1 MKKKIKKILAKIKE
15 ITNLKKQANCG
26 YFKLLKKLHTA
37 NKYNISAGNFKK
49 YECWLFTENELK
61 DLSEA
66 LKMLNEKTKSNKEWY
81 RNVLC
86 EKTGCSMDEVK
97 KRFNIAYKKGYTS
110 LRFIKSG
117 NYKLTVEELQKL
129 PRYVH
134 PEHEDSVADIRI
146 RESRQHYIDTMMA
159 EMNWT
164 YPQVLINHLKSYVN
178 CGCSFHEYFVFKLY
192 SKSFEEQR
200 KFITTELWVKLYLR
214 YCDYA
219 DTWKYFKSKALFNEK
234 FKDYISREWC
244 ISDDITEEK
253 FNDYIK
259 NKSNIIFKPL
269 DAQCGIG
276 IQKYAVNE
284 SEEENQRIYKEISSI
299 RSGVL
304 EDIIKQHA
312 DINKLTPYSINTIR
326 VQTLLVDGK
335 PEVLNACIRMGRDES
350 QFTDNFAAGG
360 LVASIDLSTGM
371 IFTDAVTKF
380 GEVYETHPATGTR
393 FKGYQ
398 LPCWDKIMQ
407 LCKDAALEVPTMP
420 YIGWDVVINDDG
432 SIQFIEGNHDAGAV
446 MHQYPL
452 AVTEGIGIRDTIEKY
467 IWF

>member
-1 MKKKIKKILAKIKE
+1 MKIKLKKIYIKTKL
-15 ITNLKKQANCG
+15 IFAIKKQSQCSL
-26 YFKLLKKLHTA
+26 FMLLRKLSFAQKHH
-37 NKYNISAGNFKK
+37 ISLENFQK
-49 YECWLFTENELK
+49 YECWLFTETEML
-61 DLSEA
+61 DLAAA
-66 LKMLNEKTKSNKEWY
+66 LRMLREKTRANKVWY
-81 RNVLC
+81 RKAIC
-86 EKTGCSMDEVK
+86 EKTNCTIDEA
-97 KRFNIAYKKGYTS
+97 KRKLSAAYKRGYTS

-117 NYKLTVEELQKL
+117 NYRLTPEEIMKL
-129 PRYVH
+129 PRYIH

-146 RESRQHYIDTMMA
+146 RESKQHYIDTIMK
-159 EMNWT
+159 EMDWS
-164 YPQVLINHLKSYVN
+164 YPMVMTHHLKSYVN

-192 SKSFEEQR
+192 KKSFEEQR

-219 DTWKYFKSKALFNEK
+219 DTWKYFKSKALFNHK
-234 FKDYISREWC
+234 FNKYISREWC
-244 ISDDITEEK
+244 MSDNISFDK
-253 FNDYIK
+253 FNDYIE
-259 NKSNIIFKPL
+259 NKSVIMFKPL

-284 SEEENQRIYKEISSI
+284 SAEANQKIYEEISSI

-304 EDIIKQHA
+304 EDIIKQHD
-312 DINKLTPYSINTIR
+312 DINKLTPDSINTIR

-335 PEVLNACIRMGRDES
+335 PEVLNACIRMGRDSS

-360 LVASIDLSTGM
+360 LVASIDLSTGT

-380 GEVYETHPATGTR
+380 GEVYETHPTTGTK

-398 LPCWDKIMQ
+398 LPCWDKIIQ
-407 LCKDAALEVPTMP
+407 LCKEAALEVPTMP
-420 YIGWDVVINDDG
+420 YIGWDVVVNADD

-452 AVTEGIGIRDTIEKY
+452 AVTEGIGIRDTIDKY

>member
-1 MKKKIKKILAKIKE
+1 MKVKIKKVKSKLKLFFFI
-15 ITNLKKQANCG
+15 KKQADCNL
-26 YFKLLKKLHTA
+26 FTLIRKLSFAIKHG
-37 NKYNISAGNFKK
+37 ISPENFQK
-49 YECWLFTENELK
+49 YECWLFTESELL
-61 DLSEA
+61 DLSDA
-66 LKMLNEKTKSNKEWY
+66 LLLLNEKIKSNKEWY
-81 RNVLC
+81 RRVIC
-86 EKTGCSMDEVK
+86 EKTDCTMDEAK
-97 KRFNIAYKKGYTS
+97 KKLKASYKRGYTS

-117 NYKLTVEELQKL
+117 NYKLSPEEIMNL

-134 PEHEDSVADIRI
+134 PEHEDSVADVRI
-146 RESRQHYIDTMMA
+146 RESRQHYIDTIMK
-159 EMNWT
+159 EMDWSHPMVMT
-164 YPQVLINHLKSYVN
+164 HHLKSYVN

-192 SKSFEEQR
+192 KKSFEEQR

-234 FKDYISREWC
+234 FNKYINRDWC
-244 ISDDITEEK
+244 MSDDITPED

-259 NKSNIIFKPL
+259 NKSVIMFKPL

-276 IQKYAVNE
+276 IQKYSVNE
-284 SEEENQRIYKEISSI
+284 NEETNRMIYNEISSI

-304 EDIIKQHA
+304 EDVICQHE
-312 DINKLTPYSINTIR
+312 DINKLNPNSINTIR
-326 VQTLLVDGK
+326 VQTLLIDGK
-335 PEVLNACIRMGRDES
+335 PKILNACIRMARDAD

-360 LVASIDLSTGM
+360 LVASIDLTNGT

-380 GEVYETHPATGTR
+380 GDIYETHPVTGTK

-398 LPCWDKIMQ
+398 IPFWDKIIEY
-407 LCKDAALEVPTMP
+407 CKAAALEVPTMP
-420 YIGWDVVINDDG
+420 YIGWDVVVNADG

-452 AVTEGIGIRDTIEKY
+452 AVTEGIGIRDTIDKY